1 MSQYLL
7 SVHYVDGVGAT
18 PEAEQQEAFEATG
31 RFNDEIQAEGVWV
44 FAGGLHTPD
53 MATVV
58 DATGADTITTDGPFS
73 EAKEQIGG
81 FYLIDVPDLATAIEL
96 ARLLPPEYTIE
107 VRPTLGITV

>member
-1 MSQYLL
+1 MPSG
-7 SVHYVDGVGAT
+7 SVARSSPVT
-18 PEAEQQEAFEATG
+18 PSTVLRRPAPCVPPHRMVTD
-31 RFNDEIQAEGVWV
+31 RP
-44 FAGGLHTPD
+44 FA
-53 MATVV
+53 
-58 DATGADTITTDGPFS
+58 